1 MPRSRVP
8 PIDIV
13 HLAYTTFPD
22 DPRVKRE
29 ALAVSTAEWGG
40 EGGHR
45 VAVVALRPLGARAV
59 ERHRGVTVI
68 RVPGRKS
75 RPRLLG
81 YLRQYAGFV
90 WRCRCLLARHPRLAH
105 VKLVHVHTLPDFLV
119 WAATPARRRG
129 AKLIFDMHEI
139 FPEFARSRF
148 SGALGRLASTLARAL
163 ERQARSRADLTIVA
177 NQPIAGLL
185 DARPLER
192 PERRIVIHNSADP
205 LDLGP
210 PISPAPRASR
220 GSLELIYHGTLTL
233 PYGVDGAVRGVL
245 HARQRGADA
254 RLSILGDGPE
264 RSRLEQLVVSLSA
277 AAVIRFEHP
286 LPQRELRARLGR
298 ADAVLV
304 PTRLDAMTRYSL
316 SNKLLE
322 AVHLGIPV
330 LAARLPSYSHYL
342 DDASAWFW
350 NPGDATDLVRAIL
363 AFARATPEERCE
375 RARAAQRAL
384 QGIAWPVERGRLL
397 DAYRHLLEEDDRH
410 AARMVAIRSAAPP
423 SP

>member
-1 MPRSRVP
+1 M
-8 PIDIV
+8 
-13 HLAYTTFPD
+13 
-22 DPRVKRE
+22 
-29 ALAVSTAEWGG
+29 GG
-40 EGGHR
+40 GG
-45 VAVVALRPLGARAV
+45 VA
-59 ERHRGVTVI
+59 
-68 RVPGRKS
+68 PG
-75 RPRLLG
+75 
-81 YLRQYAGFV
+81 
-90 WRCRCLLARHPRLAH
+90 
-105 VKLVHVHTLPDFLV
+105 
-119 WAATPARRRG
+119 RRRG
-129 AKLIFDMHEI
+129 AASAWR
-139 FPEFARSRF
+139 PRC
-148 SGALGRLASTLARAL
+148 GAAPRRDGH
-163 ERQARSRADLTIVA
+163 
-177 NQPIAGLL
+177 P
-185 DARPLER
+185 RPR
-192 PERRIVIHNSADP
+192 PEVAPGAPRVSAPVRGVRVALP
-205 LDLGP
+205 LPAGP
-210 PISPAPRASR
+210 PPAPRLSR

-233 PYGVDGAVRGVL
+233 PYGVDAAVRGVL
-245 HARQRGADA
+245 HARQQGADA
-254 RLSILGDGPE
+254 RLTILGDGPE

-384 QGIAWPVERGRLL
+384 QGIAWPVERVRLL
-397 DAYRHLLEEDDRH
+397 DAYRHLLEEDDSH